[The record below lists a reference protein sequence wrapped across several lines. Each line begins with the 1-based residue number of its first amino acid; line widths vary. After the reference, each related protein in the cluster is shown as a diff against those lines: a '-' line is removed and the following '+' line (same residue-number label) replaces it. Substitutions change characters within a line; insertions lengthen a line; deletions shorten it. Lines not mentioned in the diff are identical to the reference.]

1 MRETERGSL
10 IDCGDAEIGVTSA
23 HWWKYKVPCGI
34 EAVLRNAKEKTL
46 LQNLYKPKRPAQQ
59 STPEE

>member
-1 MRETERGSL
+1 MRKRKRETERRREMRETERGSL

-46 LQNLYKPKRPAQQ
+46 L
-59 STPEE
+59 